1 MYVYTYVKHTYLCFA
16 DCLKLYEPTEEL
28 PLLRKISSSSSS
40 TADDVHITTASQQS
54 TSSDTDDE
62 TVLTTGSSSNGM
74 FVHTYVT

>member
-54 TSSDTDDE
+54 DTDDE

-74 FVHTYVT
+74 FVDTYIT